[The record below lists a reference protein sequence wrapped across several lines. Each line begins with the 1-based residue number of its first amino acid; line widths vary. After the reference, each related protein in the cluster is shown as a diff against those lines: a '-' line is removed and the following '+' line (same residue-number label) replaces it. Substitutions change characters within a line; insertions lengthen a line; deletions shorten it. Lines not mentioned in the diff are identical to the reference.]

1 MGAAG
6 WAQGT
11 SRTHGG
17 IDAGTKEEEAT
28 HAHSLAQGSVVCEC
42 DLGCERHLSAMQEAE
57 ASPSS
62 VCELRHVRRAAGPAH
77 QIERMARFRFGR
89 GGSSLERK
97 LGAVLRDRGLWELA
111 LTHRSFAYEQGGLP
125 TNERLEFLGDAVL
138 GIVVTKALY
147 EEYPDRAEGDLAKM
161 RAALVNMT
169 VLADVSREI
178 GLGSCVKLGKGE
190 EMTGGRDKSSILAD
204 TLEAVFGAIYLD
216 RGIKHASAVI
226 LGLFLPRIRGQ
237 VEGGVVH
244 DYKTALQ
251 ELAAA
256 ELSTL
261 PEYVLTE
268 SGPDHSKRFEAEVR
282 LAGSRYGSGSGRSKK
297 EAEQAAA
304 RVAVERLRGAPAGAR
319 RPKGQG

>member
-1 MGAAG
+1 MAPLGLRR
-6 WAQGT
+6 GT
-11 SRTHGG
+11 
-17 IDAGTKEEEAT
+17 
-28 HAHSLAQGSVVCEC
+28 
-42 DLGCERHLSAMQEAE
+42 
-57 ASPSS
+57 P
-62 VCELRHVRRAAGPAH
+62 
-77 QIERMARFRFGR
+77 
-89 GGSSLERK
+89 LERK
-97 LGAVLRDRGLWELA
+97 LGAVLRDRSLWNLA
-111 LTHRSFAYEQGGLP
+111 LTHRSYAYERGGLP

-138 GIVVTKALY
+138 GIVVTRRLY
-147 EEYPDRAEGDLAKM
+147 EEYPDRPEGDLAKM

-178 GLGSCVKLGKGE
+178 GLGSNVKLGKGE

-216 RGIKHASAVI
+216 RGMKRVNRVI

-256 ELSTL
+256 KLSTL
-261 PEYVLTE
+261 PEYSLSE
-268 SGPDHSKRFEAEVR
+268 SGPDHSKRFEAIV
-282 LAGSRYGSGSGRSKK
+282 LLGGSSYGAGSGRSKK

-304 RVAVERLRGAPAGAR
+304 RVAMERLRAGGIDLPR
-319 RPKGQG
+319 KGQARGR